1 MIKGLRVLL
10 FAAAAFTLAACANP
24 FAPEDPTILD
34 QAHTFGSGV
43 TAAQTAAL
51 TYLETIQPSADTAAK
66 IDAGSRYLEKLS
78 VNVLTCALELDQ
90 TVASDASTDQQI
102 TDKASTCSQLL
113 GVAGDALTTFK
124 KFLGGG

>member
-1 MIKGLRVLL
+1 MIKGLSL
-10 FAAAAFTLAACANP
+10 FIFATVALALAACANP

-43 TAAQTAAL
+43 EATQIAGL
-51 TYLETIQPSADTAAK
+51 TYLETIQPSAETAAK
-66 IDAGSRYLEKLS
+66 VDAGSRYLEKLS

-90 TVASDASTDQQI
+90 TVASDKATDQQI

-113 GVAGDALTTFK
+113 GVGLDALATFK